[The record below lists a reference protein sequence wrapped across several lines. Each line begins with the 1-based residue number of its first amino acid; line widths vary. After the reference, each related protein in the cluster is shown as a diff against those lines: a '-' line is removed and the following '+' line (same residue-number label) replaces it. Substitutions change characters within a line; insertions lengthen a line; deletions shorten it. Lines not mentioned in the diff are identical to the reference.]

1 MKINEAKND
10 TLNPNLWD
18 ENNELKPE
26 VKETLLKIANIFMD
40 KLKDDDIP
48 LDVEDIIIVGSSAN
62 YNYTPYSDIDLHI
75 IADLSQFKGREKE
88 LAEKLY
94 LAQKS
99 IFNDKYTP
107 TIKGTEVEIYVE
119 PNEDIN
125 QNDIPDEI
133 EGDTDMINESSYGGR
148 RFCDRAIMA
157 LSRIQ
162 DDPNF
167 KNTPAWKLFVTD
179 EHMDETTVEGAINA
193 YKAMKR
199 DYETFHE
206 SNKIRLKV
214 KRIDERYG
222 N

>member
-1 MKINEAKND
+1 MLMTTSSQIYNMINEAKNK

-18 ENNELKPE
+18 GDELKPE
-26 VKETLLKIANIFMD
+26 VKETLLKIANIFID
-40 KLKDDDIP
+40 KLKEDDIP

-148 RFCDRAIMA
+148 RFCDRAIHA
-157 LSRIQ
+157 LLTLRGN
-162 DDPNF
+162 PNY
-167 KNTPAWKLFVTD
+167 KNTPIWKQFVTD
-179 EHMDETTVEGAINA
+179 ENMDETTVEDAINT
-193 YKAMKR
+193 YKAMR
-199 DYETFHE
+199 RNYETFYE
-206 SNKIRLKV
+206 SKSRVKV
-214 KRIDERYG
+214 R
-222 N
+222 

>member
-1 MKINEAKND
+1 MINEAKNK

-18 ENNELKPE
+18 GDELKPE
-26 VKETLLKIANIFMD
+26 VKETLLKIANIFID
-40 KLKDDDIP
+40 KLKEDDIP

-148 RFCDRAIMA
+148 RFCDRAIHA
-157 LSRIQ
+157 LLTLRGN
-162 DDPNF
+162 PNY
-167 KNTPAWKLFVTD
+167 KNTPIWKQFVTD
-179 EHMDETTVEGAINA
+179 ENMDETTVEDAINT
-193 YKAMKR
+193 YKAMR
-199 DYETFHE
+199 RNYETFYE
-206 SNKIRLKV
+206 SKSRVKV
-214 KRIDERYG
+214 R
-222 N
+222 